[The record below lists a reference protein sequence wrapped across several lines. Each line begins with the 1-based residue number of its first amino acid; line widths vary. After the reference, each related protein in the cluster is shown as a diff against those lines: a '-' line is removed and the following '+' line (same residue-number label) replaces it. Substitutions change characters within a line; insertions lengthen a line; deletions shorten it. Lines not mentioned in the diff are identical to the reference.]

1 MRWAQVLD
9 TPQVIVETHPFDLS
23 RLLAGEQTLIL
34 GPDADGRK
42 AQVGVALCHGQL
54 TISVLAE
61 GLEAYGVRPDHEEW
75 YNRAHL
81 AVLLNPTHDHATR
94 WLYAV
99 DDRGEMVN
107 DAHFACPGE
116 ELGDDA
122 VQVLNAPALA
132 QGEFEYLD
140 ASRFFARVSLP
151 DDGLWNAC
159 GMAGLSLRVGFH
171 EIPMP
176 DSLAWP
182 NRVKWTR
189 DTPLVFGD
197 LYQKEPTVCV
207 DAMDLGKPV
216 WGGNPSPI
224 FLNCRFGHDGMHA
237 GQVRVRV
244 DLPTDGV
251 YEQGPFDW
259 TCDGKSGHIEIPLVF
274 PFRAKWANGLM
285 NVARLH
291 IDVIDDQG
299 VALWAGVFP
308 FGFDTGILVREQ
320 FGGSRAIRPDS
331 NQDDFLDAFR
341 SYILSHLPNYIME
354 TTQEGAPSDFYLV
367 DKEGEASVDLSA
379 TNALDQV
386 SAVISSRFPD
396 WQDALCAAAMWVHHP
411 CVTRHSS
418 TWSRVSNGA
427 SIETIPRLA
436 GCFCGDTSRLT
447 ARLAE
452 KIGARLG
459 VSVRALSMGLRGH
472 LCTLVETPIGAVV
485 IDGMLG
491 LWFHTLDNTRLATLD
506 EMRSNRD
513 IAERV
518 WYAPRAH
525 GHEFFYGINNQLIRP
540 FKSGPLV
547 WPVASDG
554 R

>member
-1 MRWAQVLD
+1 MRWAQVLH
-9 TPQVIVETHPFDLS
+9 TPQVVANGQAFDVS
-23 RLLAGEQTLIL
+23 HLLGGEYTLML
-34 GPDADGRK
+34 GPDTDGRK
-42 AQVGVALCHGQL
+42 AHVGISLCEGQL
-54 TISVLAE
+54 IISVLAE
-61 GLEAYGVRPDHEEW
+61 GLNPFGARPDHEEW

-81 AVLLNPTHDHATR
+81 AVLLNPEHDHATR

-99 DDRGEMVN
+99 DDRGEVVRE
-107 DAHFACPGE
+107 AHFACPGE

-122 VQVLNAPALA
+122 VQVLNAPADA
-132 QGEFEYLD
+132 QGEFAYLD
-140 ASRFFARVSLP
+140 DARFFARVSLP
-151 DDGLWNAC
+151 DQGLWHTC
-159 GMAGLSLRVGFH
+159 GLAGLSLRVGFH
-171 EIPMP
+171 ETPMP

-182 NRVKWTR
+182 NRVTWTR

-197 LYQKEPTVCV
+197 LYQTDPTMCV
-207 DAMDLGKPV
+207 DAMDLGKPI
-216 WGGNPSPI
+216 WGGDPSPI
-224 FLNCRFGHDGMHA
+224 FLKCRFSQSGIHT
-237 GQVRVRV
+237 GQVMVRI

-259 TCDGKSGHIEIPLVF
+259 RCDGGSGDIEVPLIF
-274 PFRAKWANGLM
+274 PFRAKWANGLA

-291 IDVIDDQG
+291 IDVLDDTG
-299 VALWAGVFP
+299 VHIWAGAFP

-320 FGGSRAIRPDS
+320 FGGARVTRPDS
-331 NQDDFLDAFR
+331 NHADFLDAFR
-341 SYILSHLPNYIME
+341 SYILSHLPNYAME

-367 DKEGEASVDLSA
+367 DKDGDASVDLSA

-386 SAVISSRFPD
+386 SAVISSRFPN
-396 WQDALCAAAMWVHHP
+396 WQDALCAVAMWVHHP

-447 ARLAE
+447 ALLAE

-459 VSVRALSMGLRGH
+459 VPLRALSMGLRGH

-491 LWFHTLDNTRLATLD
+491 VWFHTLDNTRLATLD
-506 EMRSNRD
+506 EMRGNRE
-513 IAERV
+513 IVERV

-525 GHEFFYGINNQLIRP
+525 GHEFFYGVENQLIRP

>member
-1 MRWAQVLD
+1 MRWAQVLH
-9 TPQVIVETHPFDLS
+9 TPQVVADGQAFDISRLS
-23 RLLAGEQTLIL
+23 RGEHTLML
-34 GPDADGRK
+34 GPDANGRK
-42 AQVGVALCHGQL
+42 AHVGLSLCDGQL
-54 TISVLAE
+54 IVSVLAE
-61 GLEAYGVRPDHEEW
+61 GLKDFGARPDHEEW
-75 YNRAHL
+75 YNRAHF
-81 AVLLNPTHDHATR
+81 AVLLNPEHDHATR

-99 DDRGEMVN
+99 DDRGIVVN
-107 DAHFACPGE
+107 EAHFACPGE

-122 VQVLNAPALA
+122 ARALDAPALA

-140 ASRFFARVSLP
+140 EARFFARVSLP
-151 DDGLWNAC
+151 DNGLWHTC
-159 GMAGLSLRVGFH
+159 GLAGLSLRVGFH

-182 NRVKWTR
+182 NRVTWTR

-197 LYQKEPTVCV
+197 LYQAEPTVCV
-207 DAMDLGKPV
+207 DVMDLGKPI
-216 WGGNPSPI
+216 WGGEPSPI
-224 FLNCRFGHDGMHA
+224 FLKCRFSQGGSHA
-237 GQVRVRV
+237 GQVKVRI
-244 DLPTDGV
+244 DLPTDDV

-259 TCDGKSGHIEIPLVF
+259 VCNGDSGNIEIPLVF
-274 PFRAKWANGLM
+274 PFRAKWANGLQ

-291 IDVIDDQG
+291 IDVTDDTG
-299 VALWAGVFP
+299 RNIWAGAFP

-320 FGGSRAIRPDS
+320 FGGQWFPRPDA
-331 NQDDFLDAFR
+331 NHADFLNAFR
-341 SYILSHLPNYIME
+341 SYILSRLPNYMME

-367 DKEGEASVDLSA
+367 DKEGDASVDLSSPQ
-379 TNALDQV
+379 ALDQV
-386 SAVISSRFPD
+386 AAVLSSRFPD

-447 ARLAE
+447 ALLAE

-459 VSVRALSMGLRGH
+459 VPLRALSMGLRGH

-506 EMRSNRD
+506 EMRDNRE

-518 WYAPRAH
+518 WYAPRAQ
-525 GHEFFYGINNQLIRP
+525 GRAFFYGVDNQLIRP